1 MRSFLAL
8 VVLAGLMGSVMAQAP
23 QPLTTAQRAQM
34 QQAQAMIAAGRGARD
49 AQKLLQGAR
58 MMSRAEAPGV
68 VTILDEAKGL
78 ATGNSD
84 LILEIEALR
93 RAQPAQT
100 SCNWQRLCTASGCS
114 WTQAC
119 Q

>member
-1 MRSFLAL
+1 MRAFLTLAL
-8 VVLAGLMGSVMAQAP
+8 LVGLAGTALAQAP

-34 QQAQAMIAAGRGARD
+34 QQAQALIMAGRGAKD

-68 VTILDEAKGL
+68 VGVLDEAKSL
-78 ATGNSD
+78 AAGNTD
-84 LILEIEALR
+84 LIQEIEALR

-100 SCNWQRLCTASGCS
+100 SCNWQRLCTAAGCN
-114 WTQAC
+114 WTKAC